1 MKNLKIFPK
10 MFLQTFAV
18 LGILIIITHLLV
30 YFIFPKTYLET
41 RKQEIH
47 SKANEISRSIQG
59 KNLKFV
65 EQTLELYSKSSE
77 IKAFIKGKN
86 SSDEVRIKNSINA
99 DLTSKN
105 NSLIIE
111 ERAVKLNSGKKIYI
125 QFISTADMQKDAKEL
140 SVKFLPFSL
149 ATSVFCSIIISLIYA
164 KAITNDINEIKD
176 VTGKMMQLDRTA
188 GLKVDSTNEAGQLKG
203 QINDLYAT
211 LLKLIDDL
219 EVKNEEIIKLEK
231 LKYDFFRG
239 ASHELKTPLASLKII
254 LENMKYNIGKY
265 KNKEKYID
273 NCIVIVDDLTQN
285 ISQILSLSSFE
296 HLKNDEEMIRINDVL
311 EDVLNNYILLS
322 NKRNIS
328 INNDLGDEKIYIGKT
343 ALKMVLSNLIG
354 NAVKYSDAGGV
365 INIGVAENHLY
376 IENSYEDKNALD
388 TDKMFEINFD
398 LNKEDSNGLGL
409 YIVRNILSNYGIK
422 YRLNKSEIG
431 VVFLIELPT
440 CS

>member
-1 MKNLKIFPK
+1 MVIE
-10 MFLQTFAV
+10 M
-18 LGILIIITHLLV
+18 
-30 YFIFPKTYLET
+30 
-41 RKQEIH
+41 
-47 SKANEISRSIQG
+47 SCMIQG

-111 ERAVKLNSGKKIYI
+111 ERAVRLNSGKKIYI

-176 VTGKMMQLDRTA
+176 VTGKMMQLDRTVS
-188 GLKVDSTNEAGQLKG
+188 LKVDSTNEVGQLKG
-203 QINDLYAT
+203 QINDLYAA

-219 EVKNEEIIKLEK
+219 EVKNEEIVKLEK

-273 NCIVIVDDLTQN
+273 NCIVIVDDLTRN
-285 ISQILSLSSFE
+285 VSQILSLSSFE
-296 HLKNDEEMIRINDVL
+296 HLKNDEEMIVINDIL
-311 EDVLNNYILLS
+311 EDVLDNYVLLS
-322 NKRNIS
+322 NKKNIS
-328 INNDLGDEKIYIGKT
+328 INNYLGDERIYIGKT
-343 ALKMVLSNLIG
+343 ALKIVLSNLIG

>member
-41 RKQEIH
+41 RKHEIH

-86 SSDEVRIKNSINA
+86 NSDEVRIKNSINA

-188 GLKVDSTNEAGQLKG
+188 GLKVDSTNEVGQLKG

-219 EVKNEEIIKLEK
+219 EVKNEEIVKLEK

-354 NAVKYSDAGGV
+354 NAIKYSDAGGV

-376 IENSYEDKNALD
+376 IENSYKDKNALD

-422 YRLNKSEIG
+422 YQLNKSEMG
-431 VVFLIELPT
+431 VVFLIELPA
-440 CS
+440 CL

>member
-47 SKANEISRSIQG
+47 SKANEISGSIQG

-86 SSDEVRIKNSINA
+86 SSDEVRIKNSINV

-188 GLKVDSTNEAGQLKG
+188 GLKVDSTNEVGQLKG
-203 QINDLYAT
+203 QINDLYAA

-219 EVKNEEIIKLEK
+219 EVKNEEIVKLEK

-285 ISQILSLSSFE
+285 VSQILSLSSFE
-296 HLKNDEEMIRINDVL
+296 HLKNDEEMIVINDIL
-311 EDVLNNYILLS
+311 EDVLDNYVLLS
-322 NKRNIS
+322 NKKNIS
-328 INNDLGDEKIYIGKT
+328 INNYLGDERIYIGKT
-343 ALKMVLSNLIG
+343 ALKIVLSNLIG

>member
-47 SKANEISRSIQG
+47 SKANEISSSIQG

-86 SSDEVRIKNSINA
+86 SSDEVRIKNSINV

-188 GLKVDSTNEAGQLKG
+188 GLKVDSTNEVGQLKG

-219 EVKNEEIIKLEK
+219 EVKNEEIVKLEK

>member
-47 SKANEISRSIQG
+47 SKANEISSSIQG

-86 SSDEVRIKNSINA
+86 SSDEVRIKNSINV

-188 GLKVDSTNEAGQLKG
+188 GLKVDSTNEVGQLKG
-203 QINDLYAT
+203 QINDLYAA

-219 EVKNEEIIKLEK
+219 EVKNEEIVKLEK

-296 HLKNDEEMIRINDVL
+296 HLRNDEEMIRINDVL

>member
-47 SKANEISRSIQG
+47 SKANEISSSIQG

-77 IKAFIKGKN
+77 IKVFIKGKN
-86 SSDEVRIKNSINA
+86 SSDEVRIKNSINV

-188 GLKVDSTNEAGQLKG
+188 GLKVDSTNEVGQLKG

-219 EVKNEEIIKLEK
+219 EVKNEEIVKLEK